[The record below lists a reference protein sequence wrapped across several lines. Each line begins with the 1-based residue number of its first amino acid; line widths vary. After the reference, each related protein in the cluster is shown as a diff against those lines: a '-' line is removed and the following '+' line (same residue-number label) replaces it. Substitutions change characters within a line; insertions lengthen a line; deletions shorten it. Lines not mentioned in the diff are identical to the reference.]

1 MSYNS
6 SSSPSRSTPPLPSS
20 HSAPTENSS
29 TNYDPFFATFDQ
41 NSFASHFSSTGV
53 PYPFY
58 SDAATSYFSSQARTY
73 SDYLCQQTEQPTNT
87 NTSSTTPISNSWYQP
102 PHCNDPRFASKIFIR
117 RILMN
122 FILYFF
128 SSVTFINWTNIIT
141 I

>member
-20 HSAPTENSS
+20 LPAHTENSS
-29 TNYDPFFATFDQ
+29 TNYDPFFSTFDQ

-87 NTSSTTPISNSWYQP
+87 NNSSTTPITNSWYQP
-102 PHCNDPRFASKIFIR
+102 PHCTDPRFASKVYN
-117 RILMN
+117 LKN
-122 FILYFF
+122 F
-128 SSVTFINWTNIIT
+128 
-141 I
+141 